1 MKYRRKYMK
10 HLLVIHTGGT
20 ISMSQDQSNKVV
32 TNDINPISMHQDV
45 INQYAQI
52 DELNPFNVPSPHMT
66 IKHVKQ
72 LKDIILE
79 AVTNKYYDG
88 FVITHG
94 TDTLEETAFLLDLI
108 LGIEQPV
115 VITGAMRSSN
125 EIGSDGL
132 YNYISAIRVASD
144 EKARHKGVMVVFNDE
159 IHTARNVTKTHTS
172 NTNTFQSPNHGPL
185 GVLTKDRVQF
195 HHMPYRQQALENVN
209 EKLNVPLVKAYM
221 GMPGDIFS
229 FYSREGIDGM
239 VIEALGQGNIPPSA
253 LEGIQQL
260 VSLNIPILVKAYMGM
275 PGDIFSFYSREGI
288 DGMVIEALGQGNIP
302 PSALEGIQQLVS
314 LNIPIVLVSRSFNGI
329 VSPTYAYDGGGYQLA
344 QQGFIFSNGLNGPKA
359 RLKLL
364 VALSNN
370 LDKAEIKS
378 YFEL

>member
-1 MKYRRKYMK
+1 MK

-66 IKHVKQ
+66 IQHVKQ

-209 EKLNVPLVKAYM
+209 DKLNVPLVKAYM
-221 GMPGDIFS
+221 GMPGD
-229 FYSREGIDGM
+229 
-239 VIEALGQGNIPPSA
+239 L
-253 LEGIQQL
+253 
-260 VSLNIPILVKAYMGM
+260 
-275 PGDIFSFYSREGI
+275 FSFYSREGI

>member
-1 MKYRRKYMK
+1 MK

-66 IKHVKQ
+66 IQHVKQ

-94 TDTLEETAFLLDLI
+94 TDTLEETAFLLDLT

-209 EKLNVPLVKAYM
+209 DKLNVP
-221 GMPGDIFS
+221 
-229 FYSREGIDGM
+229 
-239 VIEALGQGNIPPSA
+239 
-253 LEGIQQL
+253 
-260 VSLNIPILVKAYMGM
+260 LVKAYMGM

>member
-1 MKYRRKYMK
+1 MKY
-10 HLLVIHTGGT
+10 LLVIHTGGT

-66 IKHVKQ
+66 IQHVKQ

-209 EKLNVPLVKAYM
+209 DKLNVP
-221 GMPGDIFS
+221 
-229 FYSREGIDGM
+229 
-239 VIEALGQGNIPPSA
+239 
-253 LEGIQQL
+253 
-260 VSLNIPILVKAYMGM
+260 LVKAYMGM

>member
-1 MKYRRKYMK
+1 MK

-66 IKHVKQ
+66 IQHVKQ

-79 AVTNKYYDG
+79 AVSNKYYDG

-94 TDTLEETAFLLDLI
+94 TDTLEETTFLLDLI

-209 EKLNVPLVKAYM
+209 DKLNVPLVKAYM

-253 LEGIQQL
+253 L
-260 VSLNIPILVKAYMGM
+260 
-275 PGDIFSFYSREGI
+275 D
-288 DGMVIEALGQGNIP
+288 
-302 PSALEGIQQLVS
+302 GIQQLVS

>member
-1 MKYRRKYMK
+1 MK

-32 TNDINPISMHQDV
+32 TNDTNPISMHQDV

-52 DELNPFNVPSPHMT
+52 DELSPFNVPSPHMT
-66 IKHVKQ
+66 IQHVKQ

-209 EKLNVPLVKAYM
+209 DKLNVP
-221 GMPGDIFS
+221 
-229 FYSREGIDGM
+229 
-239 VIEALGQGNIPPSA
+239 
-253 LEGIQQL
+253 
-260 VSLNIPILVKAYMGM
+260 LVKAYMGM

>member
-1 MKYRRKYMK
+1 MK

-32 TNDINPISMHQDV
+32 TNDINPISLHQDV

-66 IKHVKQ
+66 IQHVKQ

-132 YNYISAIRVASD
+132 YNYIYAIRVASD

-221 GMPGDIFS
+221 G
-229 FYSREGIDGM
+229 
-239 VIEALGQGNIPPSA
+239 L
-253 LEGIQQL
+253 
-260 VSLNIPILVKAYMGM
+260 

>member
-1 MKYRRKYMK
+1 MK

-32 TNDINPISMHQDV
+32 TNDINPISLHQDV

-66 IKHVKQ
+66 IQHVKQ

-159 IHTARNVTKTHTS
+159 IHTARIVTKTHTS

-221 GMPGDIFS
+221 G
-229 FYSREGIDGM
+229 
-239 VIEALGQGNIPPSA
+239 L
-253 LEGIQQL
+253 
-260 VSLNIPILVKAYMGM
+260 

>member
-1 MKYRRKYMK
+1 MK

-20 ISMSQDQSNKVV
+20 ISMSQDQSNEVV

-66 IKHVKQ
+66 IQHVKQ

-209 EKLNVPLVKAYM
+209 DKLNVP
-221 GMPGDIFS
+221 
-229 FYSREGIDGM
+229 
-239 VIEALGQGNIPPSA
+239 
-253 LEGIQQL
+253 
-260 VSLNIPILVKAYMGM
+260 LVKAYMGM

>member
-1 MKYRRKYMK
+1 MK

-52 DELNPFNVPSPHMT
+52 DELNPFNVPSPHM
-66 IKHVKQ
+66 IIQHVKQ

-79 AVTNKYYDG
+79 AVSNKYYDG

-260 VSLNIPILVKAYMGM
+260 VSLNIPI
-275 PGDIFSFYSREGI
+275 
-288 DGMVIEALGQGNIP
+288 
-302 PSALEGIQQLVS
+302 
-314 LNIPIVLVSRSFNGI
+314 VLVSRSFNGI

>member
-1 MKYRRKYMK
+1 MK

-66 IKHVKQ
+66 IQHVKQ

-79 AVTNKYYDG
+79 AISNKYYDG

-209 EKLNVPLVKAYM
+209 DKLNVPLVKAYM

-253 LEGIQQL
+253 L
-260 VSLNIPILVKAYMGM
+260 
-275 PGDIFSFYSREGI
+275 D
-288 DGMVIEALGQGNIP
+288 
-302 PSALEGIQQLVS
+302 GIQQLVS

>member
-1 MKYRRKYMK
+1 MK

-66 IKHVKQ
+66 IQHVKQ

-209 EKLNVPLVKAYM
+209 DKLNVPLVKA
-221 GMPGDIFS
+221 
-229 FYSREGIDGM
+229 
-239 VIEALGQGNIPPSA
+239 N
-253 LEGIQQL
+253 
-260 VSLNIPILVKAYMGM
+260 MGM

>member
-1 MKYRRKYMK
+1 MKYRRKYRK

-32 TNDINPISMHQDV
+32 TNDINPISLHQDV

-66 IKHVKQ
+66 IQHVKQ

-239 VIEALGQGNIPPSA
+239 VIEALGQGN
-253 LEGIQQL
+253 
-260 VSLNIPILVKAYMGM
+260 M
-275 PGDIFSFYSREGI
+275 
-288 DGMVIEALGQGNIP
+288 P

>member
-1 MKYRRKYMK
+1 MK

-32 TNDINPISMHQDV
+32 TNDINPISLHQDV

-66 IKHVKQ
+66 IQHVKQ

-144 EKARHKGVMVVFNDE
+144 EKARHKGVMVVFNDD

-239 VIEALGQGNIPPSA
+239 VIEALGQGN
-253 LEGIQQL
+253 
-260 VSLNIPILVKAYMGM
+260 M
-275 PGDIFSFYSREGI
+275 
-288 DGMVIEALGQGNIP
+288 P

>member
-1 MKYRRKYMK
+1 MK

-66 IKHVKQ
+66 IQHVKQ

-79 AVTNKYYDG
+79 AVSNKYYDG

-144 EKARHKGVMVVFNDE
+144 EKASHKGVMVVFNDE

-209 EKLNVPLVKAYM
+209 DKLNVPLVKAYM

-253 LEGIQQL
+253 L
-260 VSLNIPILVKAYMGM
+260 
-275 PGDIFSFYSREGI
+275 D
-288 DGMVIEALGQGNIP
+288 
-302 PSALEGIQQLVS
+302 GIQQLVS

>member
-1 MKYRRKYMK
+1 MK

-32 TNDINPISMHQDV
+32 TNDINPISLHQDV

-66 IKHVKQ
+66 IQHVKQ

-239 VIEALGQGNIPPSA
+239 VIEALGQGN
-253 LEGIQQL
+253 
-260 VSLNIPILVKAYMGM
+260 M
-275 PGDIFSFYSREGI
+275 
-288 DGMVIEALGQGNIP
+288 P

-344 QQGFIFSNGLNGPKA
+344 QQGFIFSNDLNGPKA

>member
-1 MKYRRKYMK
+1 MK

-32 TNDINPISMHQDV
+32 TNDTNPISMHQDV

-66 IKHVKQ
+66 IQHVKQ

-209 EKLNVPLVKAYM
+209 DKPNVP
-221 GMPGDIFS
+221 
-229 FYSREGIDGM
+229 
-239 VIEALGQGNIPPSA
+239 
-253 LEGIQQL
+253 
-260 VSLNIPILVKAYMGM
+260 LVKAYMGM

>member
-1 MKYRRKYMK
+1 MK

-66 IKHVKQ
+66 IQHVKQ

-79 AVTNKYYDG
+79 AVSNKYYDG

-115 VITGAMRSSN
+115 VITGAMRSYN

-260 VSLNIPILVKAYMGM
+260 VSLNIPI
-275 PGDIFSFYSREGI
+275 
-288 DGMVIEALGQGNIP
+288 
-302 PSALEGIQQLVS
+302 
-314 LNIPIVLVSRSFNGI
+314 VLVSRSFNGI

>member
-1 MKYRRKYMK
+1 MK

-66 IKHVKQ
+66 IQHVKQ

-239 VIEALGQGNIPPSA
+239 VIEALGQGNMPPSA
-253 LEGIQQL
+253 LEGIQ
-260 VSLNIPILVKAYMGM
+260 
-275 PGDIFSFYSREGI
+275 
-288 DGMVIEALGQGNIP
+288 
-302 PSALEGIQQLVS
+302 QQLVS

>member
-1 MKYRRKYMK
+1 MK

-66 IKHVKQ
+66 IQHVKQ

-79 AVTNKYYDG
+79 AVSNKYYDG

-229 FYSREGIDGM
+229 FYSREG
-239 VIEALGQGNIPPSA
+239 V
-253 LEGIQQL
+253 
-260 VSLNIPILVKAYMGM
+260 
-275 PGDIFSFYSREGI
+275 

>member
-1 MKYRRKYMK
+1 MK

-32 TNDINPISMHQDV
+32 TNDTNPISMHQDV

-66 IKHVKQ
+66 IQHVKQ

-209 EKLNVPLVKAYM
+209 DKLNVP
-221 GMPGDIFS
+221 
-229 FYSREGIDGM
+229 
-239 VIEALGQGNIPPSA
+239 
-253 LEGIQQL
+253 
-260 VSLNIPILVKAYMGM
+260 LVKAYMGM

-378 YFEL
+378 YFQL

>member
-1 MKYRRKYMK
+1 MK

-32 TNDINPISMHQDV
+32 TNDINPISLHQDV

-66 IKHVKQ
+66 IQHVKQ

-88 FVITHG
+88 FVITHS

-221 GMPGDIFS
+221 G
-229 FYSREGIDGM
+229 
-239 VIEALGQGNIPPSA
+239 L
-253 LEGIQQL
+253 
-260 VSLNIPILVKAYMGM
+260 

>member
-1 MKYRRKYMK
+1 MK

-32 TNDINPISMHQDV
+32 TNDINPISLHQDV

-66 IKHVKQ
+66 IQHVKQ

-185 GVLTKDRVQF
+185 GVLTKERVQF

-239 VIEALGQGNIPPSA
+239 VIEALGQGN
-253 LEGIQQL
+253 
-260 VSLNIPILVKAYMGM
+260 M
-275 PGDIFSFYSREGI
+275 
-288 DGMVIEALGQGNIP
+288 P

>member
-1 MKYRRKYMK
+1 MK

-32 TNDINPISMHQDV
+32 TNDINPISLHQDV

-66 IKHVKQ
+66 IQHVKQ

-195 HHMPYRQQALENVN
+195 HHMPYRKQALENVN

-221 GMPGDIFS
+221 G
-229 FYSREGIDGM
+229 
-239 VIEALGQGNIPPSA
+239 L
-253 LEGIQQL
+253 
-260 VSLNIPILVKAYMGM
+260 

>member
-1 MKYRRKYMK
+1 MK

-32 TNDINPISMHQDV
+32 TNDINPISLHQDV

-66 IKHVKQ
+66 IQHVKQ

-115 VITGAMRSSN
+115 VITGATRSSN

-239 VIEALGQGNIPPSA
+239 VIEALGQGN
-253 LEGIQQL
+253 
-260 VSLNIPILVKAYMGM
+260 M
-275 PGDIFSFYSREGI
+275 
-288 DGMVIEALGQGNIP
+288 P

>member
-1 MKYRRKYMK
+1 MK

-32 TNDINPISMHQDV
+32 TNDINPISLHQDV

-66 IKHVKQ
+66 NQHVKQ

-260 VSLNIPILVKAYMGM
+260 VSLNIPI
-275 PGDIFSFYSREGI
+275 
-288 DGMVIEALGQGNIP
+288 
-302 PSALEGIQQLVS
+302 
-314 LNIPIVLVSRSFNGI
+314 VLVSRSFNGI

>member
-1 MKYRRKYMK
+1 MK

-66 IKHVKQ
+66 IQHVKQ

-108 LGIEQPV
+108 LGVEQPV

-195 HHMPYRQQALENVN
+195 HHMPYRQQALKNVN

-239 VIEALGQGNIPPSA
+239 VIEALGQGN
-253 LEGIQQL
+253 
-260 VSLNIPILVKAYMGM
+260 M
-275 PGDIFSFYSREGI
+275 
-288 DGMVIEALGQGNIP
+288 P

>member
-1 MKYRRKYMK
+1 MK

-32 TNDINPISMHQDV
+32 TNDINPISLHQDV

-66 IKHVKQ
+66 IQHVKQ

-239 VIEALGQGNIPPSA
+239 VIEALGQGN
-253 LEGIQQL
+253 
-260 VSLNIPILVKAYMGM
+260 M
-275 PGDIFSFYSREGI
+275 
-288 DGMVIEALGQGNIP
+288 P

-364 VALSNN
+364 VVLSNN

>member
-1 MKYRRKYMK
+1 MK

-66 IKHVKQ
+66 IQHVKQ

-209 EKLNVPLVKAYM
+209 DKLNVPLVKAYM
-221 GMPGDIFS
+221 GI
-229 FYSREGIDGM
+229 
-239 VIEALGQGNIPPSA
+239 
-253 LEGIQQL
+253 
-260 VSLNIPILVKAYMGM
+260 

>member
-1 MKYRRKYMK
+1 MK

-66 IKHVKQ
+66 IQHVKQ

-125 EIGSDGL
+125 GIGSDGL

-209 EKLNVPLVKAYM
+209 DKLNVP
-221 GMPGDIFS
+221 
-229 FYSREGIDGM
+229 
-239 VIEALGQGNIPPSA
+239 
-253 LEGIQQL
+253 
-260 VSLNIPILVKAYMGM
+260 LVKAYMGM

>member
-1 MKYRRKYMK
+1 MK

-32 TNDINPISMHQDV
+32 TNDINPISLHQDV

-66 IKHVKQ
+66 IQHVKQ

-94 TDTLEETAFLLDLI
+94 TDMLEETAFLLDLI

-239 VIEALGQGNIPPSA
+239 VIEALGQVN
-253 LEGIQQL
+253 
-260 VSLNIPILVKAYMGM
+260 M
-275 PGDIFSFYSREGI
+275 
-288 DGMVIEALGQGNIP
+288 P

>member
-1 MKYRRKYMK
+1 MK

-66 IKHVKQ
+66 IQHVKQ

-144 EKARHKGVMVVFNDE
+144 EKARHEGVMVVFNDE

-209 EKLNVPLVKAYM
+209 DKLNVP
-221 GMPGDIFS
+221 
-229 FYSREGIDGM
+229 
-239 VIEALGQGNIPPSA
+239 
-253 LEGIQQL
+253 
-260 VSLNIPILVKAYMGM
+260 LVKAYMGM

>member
-1 MKYRRKYMK
+1 MK

-66 IKHVKQ
+66 IQHVKQ

-79 AVTNKYYDG
+79 AVSNKYYDG

-209 EKLNVPLVKAYM
+209 DKLNVPLVKAYM

-253 LEGIQQL
+253 L
-260 VSLNIPILVKAYMGM
+260 
-275 PGDIFSFYSREGI
+275 D
-288 DGMVIEALGQGNIP
+288 
-302 PSALEGIQQLVS
+302 GIQQLVS

-370 LDKAEIKS
+370 LDKAEIKL

>member
-1 MKYRRKYMK
+1 MK

-32 TNDINPISMHQDV
+32 TNDINPISLHQDV

-66 IKHVKQ
+66 IQHVKQ

-239 VIEALGQGNIPPSA
+239 VIEALGQGN
-253 LEGIQQL
+253 
-260 VSLNIPILVKAYMGM
+260 M
-275 PGDIFSFYSREGI
+275 
-288 DGMVIEALGQGNIP
+288 P

-378 YFEL
+378 YF